1 MRKKDDYAIVL
12 DFLPYGDPM
21 EGKMQPIV
29 QAIGEQH
36 LALLEL
42 APIRGIQF
50 APHERI
56 YIGPEKRDKISFIVG
71 RLPQEKLTVQ
81 AKQRLAE
88 VISKVVETRQSEFVA
103 FFNNARAMNTRLHQ
117 LELLPGFGKKHM
129 KEVLTARDEKPFE
142 SFDDIKQRAH
152 NIPDPRKAV
161 EKRLLEEITEHQR
174 HLLFVI

>member
-21 EGKMQPIV
+21 EGKMNPIV
-29 QAIGEQH
+29 QAIGEEH
-36 LALLEL
+36 LSLLVL
-42 APIRGIQF
+42 APIRGAAF
-50 APHERI
+50 VAHERI
-56 YIGPEKRDKISFIVG
+56 YIGPEKRDKISFIIG
-71 RLPQEKLTVQ
+71 RLPQEKLTGQ

-88 VISKVVETRQSEFVA
+88 VISKVVETRQTEFVA
-103 FFNNARAMNTRLHQ
+103 FFNNARAINTRLHQ

-129 KEVLTARDEKPFE
+129 KEVLTAREEKPFE
-142 SFDDIKQRAH
+142 SFEDIKQRAN